1 MNQPPNLLIV
11 LDRSCSMTD
20 VIGGKTKWQI
30 AVAELTQLMTT
41 YAGKIR
47 FGITLFPDRVMPNC
61 TQSTIPFDPA
71 PGNETPIGM
80 LLNKSLA
87 TTDMY
92 YPNGPCVTNID
103 SAIAQA
109 SMEPAF
115 SDTTRKSFAL
125 LLTDGEQSGCNAAGG
140 NAGTIAALK
149 AMNMKGV
156 STFVIGFGASADPV
170 SLTQFANAGGV
181 PNSGP
186 AYYDATDQ
194 ASLDAA
200 LLKIA
205 NETLSC
211 DFKLNSAPPNAE
223 KIYVFFNKMV
233 EAGDP
238 TNGWTYDATT
248 NTITFHGM
256 SCDQLKSGSVTDL
269 QVIFGCSQPTPQ

>member
-1 MNQPPNLLIV
+1 MPGGGCGQQEATAMNQPPNLLIV

-140 NAGTIAALK
+140 
-149 AMNMKGV
+149 
-156 STFVIGFGASADPV
+156 
-170 SLTQFANAGGV
+170 TQFANAGGV